1 MQQPM
6 PVTPQ
11 VLTLNPLKGAAK
23 VDEIDYSADFDNLF
37 SKMEDFDKF
46 FKTVKI
52 SYNMLKY
59 MPGLAKAAYQGQLK
73 STERKR
79 KYGDDSYKGK
89 KIIKFNIQ
97 LAANQYTNFDNAHIC
112 FRIKIKSAADNDNDI
127 LAGVIPVN
135 NFFAHWIKETNIKR
149 YGKDMPI
156 LPLTNTVDIYR
167 YSDEML
173 KHMSNDALKTLKN
186 HLLFSKE
193 KVKIYGNDNDVR
205 SHRTTTNATHL
216 QRTGGIAKFNR

>member
-1 MQQPM
+1 M

-11 VLTLNPLKGAAK
+11 ALTLNLLKGAAK

-37 SKMEDFDKF
+37 SKMENFDKF
-46 FKTVKI
+46 FKTGKV

-59 MPGLAKAAYQGQLK
+59 IPRLAKAAYQGQLE
-73 STERKR
+73 STETKR
-79 KYGDDSYKGK
+79 KYADDSYKGK
-89 KIIKFNIQ
+89 KIIKFNIE
-97 LAANQYTNFDNAHIC
+97 LAANQYSNFNNVHIC

-135 NFFAHWIKETNIKR
+135 NLFAYWIKEINIKR
-149 YGKDMPI
+149 YGDDMPI

-173 KHMSNDALKTLKN
+173 KNMPNDVLKTLKN
-186 HLLFSKE
+186 HVLFSKE
-193 KVKIYGNDNDVR
+193 KVKIYVNDNDVR

-216 QRTGGIAKFNR
+216 QRTGRIAKFNR